1 MMSMLAWSAFCE
13 LYVNV
18 PNTHSAAQEVPVEA
32 EIQISQGDNV
42 TEFAGLREWLHGERA
57 LSGLVRAPR
66 RQPGETELGA
76 AFDLLTVALGSGGVG
91 VVLAKSLVTWLQ
103 TRRPTIAIT
112 VTTAKGSV
120 TVTGPELRDSAVMQ
134 LLIEVLRPNDEP

>member
-1 MMSMLAWSAFCE
+1 VAAYC
-13 LYVNV
+13 NV
-18 PNTHSAAQEVPVEA
+18 PNTHYVAEEVPVEA
-32 EIQISQGDNV
+32 EIQISQGDDV
-42 TEFAGLREWLHGERA
+42 TEFAALREWLRGERA
-57 LSGLVRAPR
+57 LTGLVRAAR

-91 VVLAKSLVTWLQ
+91 VVLAKSLVTWLP

-120 TVTGPELRDSAVMQ
+120 TVTGPELKDSAVMT
-134 LLIEVLRPNDEP
+134 LLLEVLRANDEP